1 MNHYLL
7 QAFVKKIKMKTFKD
21 LQFKGMTDLYMS
33 GKRSIIN
40 FDNGYGASVVSH
52 TFSYGGKDGLYELA
66 VLKDGD
72 LHYDNPVANGD
83 VVGYL
88 KEEDVTELLIE
99 IQKL

>member
-21 LQFKGMTDLYMS
+21 LEFETMADPYMS
-33 GKRSIIN
+33 GKKSRIH
-40 FDNGYGASVVSH
+40 FDNGYGASIVSH
-52 TFSYGGKDGLYELA
+52 DFSYGGKNGLYELA

-72 LHYDNPVANGD
+72 LHYDNPVANDD